1 VSAKCKIGLEK
12 IAHNHTILADY
23 GPDFRVINHDYTG
36 CHFRNNPKI
45 ITIIPEI
52 ITQSV
57 ISGDLV

>member
-1 VSAKCKIGLEK
+1 MTHL
-12 IAHNHTILADY
+12 HNHTILADY
-23 GPDFRVINHDYTG
+23 GPDFRVINPDYTG